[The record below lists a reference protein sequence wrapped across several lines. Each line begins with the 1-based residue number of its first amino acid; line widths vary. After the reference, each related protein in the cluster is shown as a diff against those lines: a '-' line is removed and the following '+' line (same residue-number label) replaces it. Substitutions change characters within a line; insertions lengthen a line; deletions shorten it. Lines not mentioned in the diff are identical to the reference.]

1 MFGRD
6 WTVESEEVAPYAV
19 TLLSSSDD
27 ENGLLVAGFYDV
39 DKHWGYVLL
48 SANHVRFGRRL
59 VVRPS
64 CSEGQPIV
72 SSQIRRLR

>member
-1 MFGRD
+1 M
-6 WTVESEEVAPYAV
+6 
-19 TLLSSSDD
+19 LSHYFRPQTTRMVF
-27 ENGLLVAGFYDV
+27 LVAGFYDV

-48 SANHVRFGRRL
+48 SANHVRFGPRL

-72 SSQIRRLR
+72 DSQIRRLR